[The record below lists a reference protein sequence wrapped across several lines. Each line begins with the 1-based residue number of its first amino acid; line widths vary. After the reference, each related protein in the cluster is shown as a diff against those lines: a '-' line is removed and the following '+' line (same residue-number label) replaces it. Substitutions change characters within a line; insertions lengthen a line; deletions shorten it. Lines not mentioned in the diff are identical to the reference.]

1 MAEYVIE
8 DIASLECLTQACQQ
22 LDRGE
27 DLRNQIAK
35 IGFIVK
41 TNAGPKDCP
50 LLKHEQAA

>member
-1 MAEYVIE
+1 M
-8 DIASLECLTQACQQ
+8 SRQACQQ
-22 LDRGE
+22 LGRAE
-27 DLRNQIAK
+27 DLRNQIGK